1 MLQKMHTYNTK
12 NHVEALQ
19 SFKISHWL
27 KQIQWIFP
35 EDDLNSLILDK
46 MKEIVKSKD
55 IKIINYSIYLSRR
68 KT

>member
-1 MLQKMHTYNTK
+1 MNTYNTK

-27 KQIQWIFP
+27 KEIQWIFP